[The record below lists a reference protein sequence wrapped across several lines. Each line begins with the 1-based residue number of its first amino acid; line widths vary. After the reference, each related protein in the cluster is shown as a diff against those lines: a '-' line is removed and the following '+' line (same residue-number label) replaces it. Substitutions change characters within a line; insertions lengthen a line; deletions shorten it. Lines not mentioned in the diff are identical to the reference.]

1 MGTSVSAFTWIFA
14 SVAQWLEHVQY
25 LSAFSPARVAFWNG
39 LLSIRKLGVVG
50 SNPAAGAKISR
61 INELN
66 VVMLSA

>member
-1 MGTSVSAFTWIFA
+1 MV
-14 SVAQWLEHVQY
+14 EHVQY